1 MSNEDREQ
9 LAVAVRTMQ
18 IIVFSMAMGCVVFA
32 VILLTVIQPEPTEGP
47 PMIAYIGVAAGL
59 VALVA
64 GVIVPRIMAAS
75 QPATAGAYQ
84 TTLIIGSALFE
95 GGAFFNLAAY
105 MIDGQSF
112 SLAVVAVLVSAIVVG
127 MPTIGRVEDWLDA
140 RRRSDEEAE
149 AFNRR

>member
-32 VILLTVIQPEPTEGP
+32 VILLTVIQPDPTEGP
-47 PMIAYIGVAAGL
+47 PTIAYIGVAAGL
-59 VALVA
+59 AALVA
-64 GVIVPRIMAAS
+64 GVIVPRLIAAS

-84 TTLIIGSALFE
+84 TTLIIGLAIFE
-95 GGAFFNLAAY
+95 GAAFLNLVAY
-105 MIDGQSF
+105 MIEGQSF
-112 SLAVVAVLVSAIVVG
+112 SLAVAAVLIAAIVMG

-140 RRRSDEEAE
+140 RRRSDEEAD